1 MEIRKEIKWFAECM
15 EKVLRKNDDKG
26 GWEQEGTEYLIDQ
39 MKDNFIQLERLPTNR
54 IIIKCC
60 VDIANYAMMIAD
72 NEKNGR

>member
-1 MEIRKEIKWFAECM
+1 MKIRKEIEWFAEKM

-26 GWEQEGTEYLIDQ
+26 GWEDEAPEYLINQ
-39 MKDNFIQLERLPTNR
+39 VKVNLSQLERLPTNR
-54 IIIKCC
+54 IIKCC